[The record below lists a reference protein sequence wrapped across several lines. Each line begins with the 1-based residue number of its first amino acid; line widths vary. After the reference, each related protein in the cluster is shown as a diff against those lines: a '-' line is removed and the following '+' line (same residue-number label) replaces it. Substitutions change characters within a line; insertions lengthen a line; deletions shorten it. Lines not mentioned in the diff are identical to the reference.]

1 MEMRLSA
8 SLCDLCTGLTFGLP
22 SKAEILTYAFSEM
35 HVIITYYHCKATLEQ
50 PTLLKALYI

>member
-1 MEMRLSA
+1 MRLSA